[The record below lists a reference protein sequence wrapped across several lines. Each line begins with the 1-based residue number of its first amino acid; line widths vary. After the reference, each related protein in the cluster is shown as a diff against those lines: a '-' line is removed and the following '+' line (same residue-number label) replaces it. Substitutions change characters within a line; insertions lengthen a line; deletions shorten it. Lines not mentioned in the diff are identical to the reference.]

1 MKKDVINIFV
11 AWKSKYYNNEIDDDS
26 YAQMRADVLKA
37 GCISVLAYRQSLLV
51 TALKYGEN

>member
-1 MKKDVINIFV
+1 MNIFV
-11 AWKSKYYNNEIDDDS
+11 AWRTKYYNNEVDDDS

-37 GCISVLAYRQSLLV
+37 GYISVLAYRQRPLV